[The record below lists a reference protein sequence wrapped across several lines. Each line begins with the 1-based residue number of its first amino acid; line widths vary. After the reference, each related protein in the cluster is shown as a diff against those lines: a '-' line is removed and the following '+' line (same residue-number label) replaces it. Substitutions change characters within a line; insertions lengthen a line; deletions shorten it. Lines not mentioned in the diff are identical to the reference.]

1 MASELP
7 SLYSRKDGMAPE
19 HPAENPAERTVF
31 FVSDHTGI
39 TAEVLGHSLLV
50 RFEGV
55 GFRHLTRP
63 FVDTPHKAA
72 EVVAEVKAAARGGAR
87 PVVFSTLS
95 DPSLLAGLS
104 EADAL
109 LFDLFAPYMARLE
122 REFGRT
128 VSQRVG
134 RSHGIVD
141 LASYQTRID
150 AVDFALNTD
159 DGLGTTQYQRAD
171 IILVGASRVGK
182 TPTCLFLALQYG
194 VRASNYPLAEED
206 FERSDLP
213 EALSPYRN
221 KVFGLT
227 IDPLRLHGIRKK
239 RRAGSVYASLE
250 RCEFEVRQAERLF
263 KARGIRFFNTTTA
276 SVEEIAATIMQTADL
291 QRRLH

>member
-1 MASELP
+1 MAQEN
-7 SLYSRKDGMAPE
+7 
-19 HPAENPAERTVF
+19 PAENSAQHPPERTVF

-50 RFEGV
+50 RFEGL
-55 GFRHLTRP
+55 GFRYVTRP
-63 FVDTPHKAA
+63 FVDSLDKAA
-72 EVVAEVKAAARGGAR
+72 GVVEEIRAAARSGAR

-95 DPSLLAGLS
+95 DPAMLAGLG
-104 EADAL
+104 EDDAL
-109 LFDLFAPYMARLE
+109 LFDVFAPYMARLE
-122 REFGRT
+122 RELGRA
-128 VSQRVG
+128 SSKRVG

-141 LASYQTRID
+141 LASYQMRID
-150 AVDFALNTD
+150 AVDFALTTD

-213 EALSPYRN
+213 EALSPYKN

-250 RCEFEVRQAERLF
+250 RCDYEVKQAERLF
-263 KARGIRFFNTTTA
+263 RGRNIRFLNTTTA

-291 QRRLH
+291 QRRLY

>member
-1 MASELP
+1 MAQEN
-7 SLYSRKDGMAPE
+7 
-19 HPAENPAERTVF
+19 PAENSAQHPPERTVF

-50 RFEGV
+50 RFEGL
-55 GFRHLTRP
+55 GFRYVTRP
-63 FVDTPHKAA
+63 FVDSLDKAA
-72 EVVAEVKAAARGGAR
+72 GVVEEIKAAARSGAR

-95 DPSLLAGLS
+95 DPTMLAGLNES
-104 EADAL
+104 DAL
-109 LFDLFAPYMARLE
+109 LFDVFAPYMARLE
-122 REFGRT
+122 RELGRA
-128 VSQRVG
+128 SSKRVG

-141 LASYQTRID
+141 LASYQMRID
-150 AVDFALNTD
+150 AVDFALTTD

-250 RCEFEVRQAERLF
+250 RCDYEVREAERLF
-263 KARGIRFFNTTTA
+263 RSRNIRFLNTTTA

-291 QRRLH
+291 QRRLY